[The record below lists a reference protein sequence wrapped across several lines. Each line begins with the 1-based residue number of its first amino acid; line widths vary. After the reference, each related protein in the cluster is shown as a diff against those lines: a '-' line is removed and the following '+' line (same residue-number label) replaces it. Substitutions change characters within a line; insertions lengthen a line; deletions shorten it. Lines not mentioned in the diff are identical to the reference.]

1 MKEKF
6 GICTARSGLL
16 RPTSPVVAVTWL
28 LLLLSACQQD
38 SLPTEQ
44 ALRPVRYFSV
54 ADDQVGRNRSFSGT
68 SKSTQESRLSFKV
81 AGTVTSVPAQIGQQ
95 LKKGDLIAQLDAA
108 NFMLQIEQAQASLV
122 EAQAGERNAN
132 SNYERTKGLYANDNA
147 SLNDLDSARAGAESA
162 KAQVRAAGKALE
174 IARLNESYTRLY
186 ASANCSIASID
197 IEINENVTAG
207 QQIAIVSCGDE
218 FEVSLDVPESI
229 IAGIDQNTPVSIS
242 FSAISGVQFSG
253 TVTKISTA
261 GSSAAFPVVVHV
273 NEKHPALRS
282 GLAAEVT
289 FQFDLP
295 AAGGSYVLPVAAII
309 HDPGGTF
316 VFIAEPDGASGEAI
330 VTRRAVTLGELTRVG
345 VEVLEGLSPG
355 DRVITAG
362 VSVIREGQRVLIP

>member
-1 MKEKF
+1 MKTNF
-6 GICTARSGLL
+6 GTRTAPADSASSIYAVMAATLSLL
-16 RPTSPVVAVTWL
+16 A
-28 LLLLSACQQD
+28 ACQQND
-38 SLPTEQ
+38 VPAEQ

-54 ADDQVGRNRSFSGT
+54 ALDQVGRNRSFSGT

-81 AGTVTSVPAQIGQQ
+81 SGTVTSVPAQIGQQ
-95 LKKGDLIAQLDAA
+95 LKKGDLIAQVDAA
-108 NFMLQIEQAQASLV
+108 NFILQVEQAQASLV

-162 KAQVRAAGKALE
+162 KAQARAATKALE

-186 ASANCSIASID
+186 ASANCSISSID
-197 IEINENVTAG
+197 MEINENVTAG
-207 QQIAIVSCGDE
+207 RQIAIVSCGDE

-242 FSAISGVQFSG
+242 FNAISGVQFSG
-253 TVTKISTA
+253 TVTKISAA
-261 GSSAAFPVVVHV
+261 GSSASFPVVVLV
-273 NEKHPALRS
+273 NEKHPSLRS
-282 GLAAEVT
+282 GHAAEVT

-295 AAGGSYVLPVAAII
+295 SEGSSYVLPVAAII
-309 HDPGGTF
+309 NDPGGTF
-316 VFIAEPDGASGEAI
+316 VFIAEPDGAGGEAV
-330 VTRRAVTLGELTRVG
+330 VTRRAVVLGELTRVG
-345 VEVLEGLSPG
+345 VEVLEGLEPG

>member
-1 MKEKF
+1 MKTF
-6 GICTARSGLL
+6 FCIRTAQEASAH
-16 RPTSPVVAVTWL
+16 SINVAMAAIL
-28 LLLLSACQQD
+28 LLLTACQQ
-38 SLPTEQ
+38 SEAPAEQ

-54 ADDQVGRNRSFSGT
+54 AQDQVGRNRSFSGT

-81 AGTVTSVPAQIGQQ
+81 SGTVTSVPAQIGQQ
-95 LKKGDLIAQLDAA
+95 LKKGDLIAQIDAA
-108 NFMLQIEQAQASLV
+108 NFVLQVEQAQASRV

-147 SLNDLDSARAGAESA
+147 SLNDLDSARAAAESA
-162 KAQVRAAGKALE
+162 KAQVRAASKALE

-186 ASANCSIASID
+186 ASANCSISSID
-197 IEINENVTAG
+197 MEINENVTAG
-207 QQIAIVSCGDE
+207 RQIAIVSCGEE

-261 GSSAAFPVVVHV
+261 GSSAAFPVVVLV
-273 NEKHPALRS
+273 NEKHPSLRS

-295 AAGGSYVLPVAAII
+295 SEGSSYVLPVAAII
-309 HDPGGTF
+309 NDPGGTF
-316 VFIAEPDGASGEAI
+316 VFIAKPDGAGGEAV
-330 VTRRAVTLGELTRVG
+330 VTRREVVLGELTRIG
-345 VEVLEGLSPG
+345 VEVLEGLAPG